1 MKGNSELKQAEE
13 IFDVVD
19 ENGEP
24 TGEKVT
30 RSKAHEEGI
39 RHRTSHVWIF
49 RMNNGKIEVLLQK
62 RCADKDSFPG
72 CYDISSAGHIPS
84 GSGYVASALRELK
97 EELGIEA
104 TMGELT
110 DCGLKRHSFEK
121 EFHGKVFRDNQVSRV
136 FMLWRDLEP
145 EEFVV
150 QKEEISEVRWFG
162 FSKCYDAVRE
172 NAIPNCIDLSELDML
187 KRKLDEFAYISRL
200 SMK

>member
-104 TMGELT
+104 KQILQVHRQHWIFIN
-110 DCGLKRHSFEK
+110 LKKF
-121 EFHGKVFRDNQVSRV
+121 
-136 FMLWRDLEP
+136 
-145 EEFVV
+145 
-150 QKEEISEVRWFG
+150 QKKI
-162 FSKCYDAVRE
+162 K
-172 NAIPNCIDLSELDML
+172 
-187 KRKLDEFAYISRL
+187 
-200 SMK
+200 